1 MLSVPSSS
9 VQQVNIVFCVEIDQ
23 CLWVQIPVEE
33 GNGVSA
39 VPNQFP
45 GWGVVIVGNVF

>member
-1 MLSVPSSS
+1 MFSVPSSS
-9 VQQVNIVFCVEIDQ
+9 VYQVNIVICVEIDQ
-23 CLWVQIPVEE
+23 CLWVQTPVEE
-33 GNGVSA
+33 GNGMLA